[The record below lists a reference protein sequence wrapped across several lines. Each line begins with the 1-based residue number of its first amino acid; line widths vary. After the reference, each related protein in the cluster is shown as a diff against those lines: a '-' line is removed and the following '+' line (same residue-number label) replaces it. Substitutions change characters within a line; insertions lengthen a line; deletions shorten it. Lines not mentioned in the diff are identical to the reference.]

1 MGGDPH
7 GQNAPQHQ
15 HQQHLKD
22 KNILPCRIIL
32 LDGTDLSVDL
42 SVRLSASAIVVAR

>member
-1 MGGDPH
+1 MGTG
-7 GQNAPQHQ
+7 GEANSHQ
-15 HQQHLKD
+15 LKD

-42 SVRLSASAIVVAR
+42 SVGVPIVVVIKCSEY

>member
-1 MGGDPH
+1 MGTG
-7 GQNAPQHQ
+7 GEANSHQ
-15 HQQHLKD
+15 LKD

-42 SVRLSASAIVVAR
+42 SVGVLLFVLMGN